1 MQARNAVQKLALTH
15 SARVLL
21 GAASARLA
29 AELVRDNGD
38 TVPEAVLSAHCERFR
53 LWLADAISSATAP
66 GRGRTSR
73 IQMEGAD
80 VDPT

>member
-1 MQARNAVQKLALTH
+1 MSAVIDTQRLALRYP
-15 SARVLL
+15 ARVLL

-53 LWLADAISSATAP
+53 LWLADAVNSATAP

-73 IQMEGAD
+73 IQTEGAD